1 MKRASVLFILFLIA
15 IFIFIAVWLNRKPAV
30 ITVNVPAPASWF
42 AASTTA
48 LPDSITPFLNN
59 DTTNATFHL
68 WAWQEFLALTRTN
81 KSTAPFQKYIQ
92 VDNDTIALGE
102 MIQLRDSSQAG
113 TNGVLYDKA
122 NRAVYYTMHVNKPM
136 YDFQQKYRRIFG
148 AVFSKYN
155 GNSNRDGLINA
166 ELKQKGYDTINYPV
180 GCVELKTAWM
190 LASSLN
196 ASKVKRSDYYITWAM
211 LNGKKVKVALIG
223 MHVVGRV
230 ANHPEF
236 IWATFEHD
244 EMVPDYA
251 WSYPGYPHLGDT
263 LSKKDYL
270 FYDKGN
276 VIGNCLMN
284 NNSASFAQFSNIFNI
299 YPLGIARSFTDN
311 TLPTSLDQFNN
322 ANIVSLN
329 ASVKQQLKSK
339 GEVWQHYFYKGSIW
353 LDVLNTNYGP
363 GNGYLGVLTN
373 PSLRGSRAVS
383 NITMET
389 FAQLNFSGNYTTE
402 SMNCFGCHATVDY
415 KNVQPGTNDSIS
427 YNLAISHLFKNTLMK
442 YYYDQTFTP

>member
-1 MKRASVLFILFLIA
+1 MKKVIPFLIFLLILIFVFMA
-15 IFIFIAVWLNRKPAV
+15 IWLNRKEPV
-30 ITVNVPAPASWF
+30 VSVNVPAPKSWF
-42 AASTTA
+42 ASSTTA
-48 LPDSITPFLNN
+48 LPDSVTPFLND

-68 WAWQEFLALTRTN
+68 WAWQEFLALTRSN
-81 KSTAPFQKYIQ
+81 DKTAPFQKYIQ
-92 VDNDTIALGE
+92 VDNDTVPLGN

-113 TNGVLYDKA
+113 TNGVMYDKA
-122 NRAVYYTMHVNKPM
+122 GRAVYYTMHVNKPM

-148 AVFSKYN
+148 KIFANHQGK
-155 GNSNRDGLINA
+155 SNRDALINA

-180 GCVELKTAWM
+180 GCVELKTSWM
-190 LASSLN
+190 LASSLDF
-196 ASKVKRSDYYITWAM
+196 SKVKRSDYYITWAM

-251 WSYPGYPHLGDT
+251 WSYSGYPHLGDT
-263 LSKKDYL
+263 LSNKDYL
-270 FYDKGN
+270 FYTKGN

-284 NNSASFAQFSNIFNI
+284 NNSASFAQFSSIFNI

-311 TLPTSLDQFNN
+311 TLPTTLDKLNN
-322 ANIVSLN
+322 ATIVSLN
-329 ASVKQQLKSK
+329 ANVKKQLKRK

-353 LDVLNTNYGP
+353 LDAVTTNYGP
-363 GNGYLGVLTN
+363 GNGYFGVLTN

-415 KNVQPGTNDSIS
+415 KNVQPGTNDSLS
-427 YNLAISHLFKNTLMK
+427 YNLALSHLFKNTLMR
-442 YYYDQTFTP
+442 YYYDSIAP

>member
-1 MKRASVLFILFLIA
+1 MKKVIPFLIFLLILIFVFMA
-15 IFIFIAVWLNRKPAV
+15 IWLNRKEPV
-30 ITVNVPAPASWF
+30 VSVNVPAPKSWF
-42 AASTTA
+42 ASSTTT
-48 LPDSITPFLNN
+48 LPDSVTPFLND

-68 WAWQEFLALTRTN
+68 WAWQEFLALTRSN
-81 KSTAPFQKYIQ
+81 DKTAPFQKYIQ
-92 VDNDTIALGE
+92 VDNDTVPLGN

-113 TNGVLYDKA
+113 TNGVMYDKA
-122 NRAVYYTMHVNKPM
+122 GRAVYYTMHVNKPM

-148 AVFSKYN
+148 KIFANHQGK
-155 GNSNRDGLINA
+155 SNRDALINA

-180 GCVELKTAWM
+180 GCVELKTSWM
-190 LASSLN
+190 LASSLDF
-196 ASKVKRSDYYITWAM
+196 SKVKRSDYYITWAM

-251 WSYPGYPHLGDT
+251 WSYSGYPHLGDT
-263 LSKKDYL
+263 LSNKDYL
-270 FYDKGN
+270 FYEKGN

-284 NNSASFAQFSNIFNI
+284 NNSASFAQFSSIFNI

-311 TLPTSLDQFNN
+311 TLPTTLDKLNN
-322 ANIVSLN
+322 ATIVSLN
-329 ASVKQQLKSK
+329 ANVKKQLKRK

-353 LDVLNTNYGP
+353 LDAVTTNYGP

-415 KNVQPGTNDSIS
+415 KNVQPGTNDSLS
-427 YNLAISHLFKNTLMK
+427 YNLALSHLFKNTLMR
-442 YYYDQTFTP
+442 YYYDSIAP